1 MKHADTGT
9 LRAYLD
15 GQLDPSTARR
25 HRAPQELRSVRS
37 RAEIAA

>member
-15 GQLDPSTARR
+15 GQHDPAK
-25 HRAPQELRSVRS
+25 L
-37 RAEIAA
+37 AAIEHLKSCTVC